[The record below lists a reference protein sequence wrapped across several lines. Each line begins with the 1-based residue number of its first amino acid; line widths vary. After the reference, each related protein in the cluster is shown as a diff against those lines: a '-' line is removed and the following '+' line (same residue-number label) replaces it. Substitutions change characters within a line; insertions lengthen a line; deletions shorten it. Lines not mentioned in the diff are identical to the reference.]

1 MDKNELLDKYFGVI
15 GKIEDIGEIF
25 EEKGY
30 NAEQVTDIITVL
42 VQEVP
47 AVVFGKDDLEKIIH
61 ELEVRQMS
69 FEEIETAVEKNK
81 NRSL

>member
-30 NAEQVTDIITVL
+30 NAEQVTDIIAVL
-42 VQEVP
+42 VQEEP
-47 AVVFGKDDLEKIIH
+47 AIDI
-61 ELEVRQMS
+61 
-69 FEEIETAVEKNK
+69 
-81 NRSL
+81 

>member
-47 AVVFGKDDLEKIIH
+47 TVVFGKDDLEKIIH

-81 NRSL
+81 NIFL

>member
-30 NAEQVTDIITVL
+30 NAEQVTDIIAVL